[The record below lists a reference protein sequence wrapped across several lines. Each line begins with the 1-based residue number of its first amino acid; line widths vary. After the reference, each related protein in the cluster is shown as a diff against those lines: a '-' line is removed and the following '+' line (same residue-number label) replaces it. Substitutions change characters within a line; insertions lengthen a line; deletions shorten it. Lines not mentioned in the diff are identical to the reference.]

1 MDSGILKAEP
11 TGFADGSDRGTRKSG
26 VENVSSIF
34 SLSHREDG
42 IASNRDGEQ
51 GDLEGQSILTFFSC

>member
-11 TGFADGSDRGTRKSG
+11 TGFADGSDRDTRKSG

-34 SLSHREDG
+34 SLSHRENG
-42 IASNRDGEQ
+42 VASNQDGKQ
-51 GDLEGQSILTFFSC
+51 GDLEGQSILTFSSC